1 MALSGPAPAGPIGR
15 SVEPVSRHRFHQVRA
30 AAMGLLLGGL
40 LTVLSVAVVFADGTG
55 PPWPR

>member
-1 MALSGPAPAGPIGR
+1 
-15 SVEPVSRHRFHQVRA
+15 VSRHRFHQVRA